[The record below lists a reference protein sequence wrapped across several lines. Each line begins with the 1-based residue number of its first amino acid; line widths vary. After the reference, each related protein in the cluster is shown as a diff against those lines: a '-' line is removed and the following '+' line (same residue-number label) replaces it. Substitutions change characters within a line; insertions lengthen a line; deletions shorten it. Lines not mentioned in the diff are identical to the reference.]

1 MKKTLLVLAA
11 VLMASTMTAQ
21 TLWSEDFSQGIPS
34 TWTMFD
40 DGYVAHHENM
50 RSGAWCIS
58 TTYGNPAPGVVSCS
72 WFDPQGAGV
81 ADRWLITD
89 AFMVP
94 DSGYVFAL
102 EAACYEASF
111 PDGFMVKV
119 STTNRDSRDAFLTT
133 IINIPAATNSFT
145 EYRGLLDEFVGQNIY
160 VAVIQNSND
169 MNFLV
174 ADNFKVYKPSQNEVA
189 LLGLSMPS
197 FIATGSNTPVNGV
210 VKNLGSQPLTSFDV
224 TYNVNGGADVAVYSV
239 TGINVPYGS
248 TYNFSHNVPFSETA
262 PGNYTITMTV
272 SNPNGVEDPSP
283 ADNTQSVAT
292 SVYDPSAVV
301 ARTSILEQFTG
312 ARCGY
317 CPGGHDRIK
326 QALQGTTN
334 TIWAVHHAGF
344 GDDALTCP
352 ANQQYTFFYNAGGS
366 TYAPAMMV
374 DRFHGDANEP
384 GPVTSV
390 YSSVPSIQ
398 QYVSEINSAPCFLT
412 LNVDGITYN
421 ADSRSFG
428 GTVTGHFTSPIYNAN
443 TRLTLM
449 VAEDSNLM
457 DQIDYSTGSSQTLR
471 NYMHFNAV
479 RATLTDIWGDA
490 ISVDANGDF
499 TYNVSATL
507 PNNLKAWRCRVI
519 AIVSDR
525 NASDANAC
533 AVMQA
538 ATTANLNAPYV
549 GISEA
554 NEVSLNAYPNP
565 ATDYLTIEAGSN
577 INEISIY
584 NAMGQKV
591 YANNN
596 VNGELFVVDTK
607 DMASGMYM
615 VIIRTDKGVAS
626 QRISVVR

>member
-89 AFMVP
+89 SFMVP

-145 EYRGLLDEFVGQNIY
+145 EYRGLLDEFVGQTIY

-174 ADNFKVYKPSQNEVA
+174 ADNFKVYKPAQNEVA

-398 QYVSEINSAPCFLT
+398 QYVSDVNSAPCFLT
-412 LNVDGITYN
+412 LNLDGITYN
-421 ADSRSFG
+421 ADNRSFG

>member
-89 AFMVP
+89 SFMVP

-398 QYVSEINSAPCFLT
+398 QYVSDVNSAPCFLT
-412 LNVDGITYN
+412 LNLDGITYN
-421 ADSRSFG
+421 ADNRSFG

-554 NEVSLNAYPNP
+554 NEASLNAYPNP

>member
-1 MKKTLLVLAA
+1 
-11 VLMASTMTAQ
+11 
-21 TLWSEDFSQGIPS
+21 
-34 TWTMFD
+34 MFD

-89 AFMVP
+89 SFMVP

-145 EYRGLLDEFVGQNIY
+145 EYRGLLDEFVGQTIY

-398 QYVSEINSAPCFLT
+398 QYVSDVNSAPCFLT
-412 LNVDGITYN
+412 LNLDGITYN
-421 ADSRSFG
+421 ADNRSFG

>member
-1 MKKTLLVLAA
+1 MKKTLLVRAA

-40 DGYVAHHENM
+40 DGYVAHHESM
-50 RSGAWCIS
+50 RSGAWCAS
-58 TTYGNPAPGVVSCS
+58 TTYGNPVPGVVSCS
-72 WFDPQGAGV
+72 WFDPQGAGI

-398 QYVSEINSAPCFLT
+398 QYVSDVNSAPCFLT
-412 LNVDGITYN
+412 LNLDGITYN
-421 ADSRSFG
+421 ADNRSFG

-607 DMASGMYM
+607 DMVSGMYM

>member
-1 MKKTLLVLAA
+1 
-11 VLMASTMTAQ
+11 
-21 TLWSEDFSQGIPS
+21 
-34 TWTMFD
+34 
-40 DGYVAHHENM
+40 
-50 RSGAWCIS
+50 
-58 TTYGNPAPGVVSCS
+58 
-72 WFDPQGAGV
+72 
-81 ADRWLITD
+81 
-89 AFMVP
+89 
-94 DSGYVFAL
+94 
-102 EAACYEASF
+102 
-111 PDGFMVKV
+111 MVKV

>member
-21 TLWSEDFSQGIPS
+21 TLWSEDFSQGIPP

-40 DGYVAHHENM
+40 DGYLAHHENM
-50 RSGAWCIS
+50 RSGAWCSS
-58 TTYGNPAPGVVSCS
+58 TTYGNPVPGVVSCS
-72 WFDPQGAGV
+72 WFDPQGAGI

-89 AFMVP
+89 AFLVP

-102 EAACYEASF
+102 EAACYEAAY

-133 IINIPAATNSFT
+133 IINRPAATAEFV
-145 EYRGLLDEFVGQNIY
+145 EYRGSLDDFVGQTIY

-169 MNFLV
+169 MNFLI
-174 ADNFKVYKPSQNEVA
+174 ADNFKVFKPAENEVA
-189 LLGLSMPS
+189 LMNVSMPAN
-197 FIATGSNTPVNGV
+197 IASGSNTPVNGV
-210 VKNLGSQPLTSFDV
+210 VRNLGMRPLTSFDV
-224 TYNVNGGADVAVYSV
+224 TYSVNGGADVATYSV
-239 TGINVPYGS
+239 TGINVPFGA
-248 TYNFSHNVPFSETA
+248 TYSFNHNVPFSEST
-262 PGNYTITMTV
+262 PGNYTIVMTV
-272 SNPNGVEDPSP
+272 SNPNGFEDPSP
-283 ADNTQSVAT
+283 ADNTQSVST
-292 SVYDPSAVV
+292 TVYDPSACV

-312 ARCGY
+312 PRCGY
-317 CPGGHDRIK
+317 CPGGHDRIE
-326 QALQGTTN
+326 QALQGSN

-344 GDDALTCP
+344 GDDALTCT

-374 DRFHGDANEP
+374 DRFHGDAEEP

-390 YSSVPSIQ
+390 YSSVPAIQ
-398 QYVSEINSAPCFLT
+398 QYITEINNNPCFLT
-412 LNVDGITYN
+412 LDVNGIIYDAST
-421 ADSRSFG
+421 RRFG
-428 GTVTGHFTSPIYNAN
+428 GTVTGHFTSPVYNAN

-449 VAEDSNLM
+449 IAEDSNLM

-471 NYMHFNAV
+471 NYMHFNAI
-479 RATLTDIWGDA
+479 RGTLTEIWGDA

-499 TYNVSATL
+499 TYNVNATL

-525 NASDANAC
+525 DASDANAC

-538 ATTANLNAPYV
+538 ATTAKLNAPYV

-565 ATDYLTIEAGSN
+565 ATDHLTIEAGSN

>member
-40 DGYVAHHENM
+40 DGNLAHHENM

-72 WFDPQGAGV
+72 WFDPAGV

-89 AFMVP
+89 AFLVP

-119 STTNRDSRDAFLTT
+119 STTNRDSRDAFVTT

-169 MNFLV
+169 MNFLA
-174 ADNFKVYKPSQNEVA
+174 ADNFKVYKPAENEVA
-189 LLGLSMPS
+189 LLGLSMPTY
-197 FIATGSNTPVNGV
+197 IATGSNTPVNGV

-239 TGINVPYGS
+239 TGINVPYGF

-326 QALQGTTN
+326 QALQGTN

-374 DRFHGDANEP
+374 DRFHGDADEP

-398 QYVSEINSAPCFLT
+398 QYVSDVNSAPCFLT
-412 LNVDGITYN
+412 LNLDGITYN
-421 ADSRSFG
+421 ADNRSFG

-507 PNNLKAWRCRVI
+507 PNYLKAWRCRVI

>member
-1 MKKTLLVLAA
+1 
-11 VLMASTMTAQ
+11 
-21 TLWSEDFSQGIPS
+21 
-34 TWTMFD
+34 MFD

-174 ADNFKVYKPSQNEVA
+174 ADNFKVYKPAQNEVA

-398 QYVSEINSAPCFLT
+398 QYVSDVNSAPCFLT
-412 LNVDGITYN
+412 LNLDGITYN
-421 ADSRSFG
+421 ADNRSFG

>member
-174 ADNFKVYKPSQNEVA
+174 ADNFKVYKPAQNEVA

-374 DRFHGDANEP
+374 DRFHGDAEEP

-390 YSSVPSIQ
+390 YSSISSIQ
-398 QYVSEINSAPCFLT
+398 QYVSQVNSNPCFLT

-449 VAEDSNLM
+449 VVEDSNLM

>member
-1 MKKTLLVLAA
+1 
-11 VLMASTMTAQ
+11 
-21 TLWSEDFSQGIPS
+21 
-34 TWTMFD
+34 MFD

-89 AFMVP
+89 SFMVP

-398 QYVSEINSAPCFLT
+398 QYVSDVNSAPCFLT
-412 LNVDGITYN
+412 LNLDGITYN
-421 ADSRSFG
+421 ADNRSFG

-615 VIIRTDKGVAS
+615 VVIRTDKGVAS
-626 QRISVVR
+626 QRFSVVR

>member
-1 MKKTLLVLAA
+1 
-11 VLMASTMTAQ
+11 
-21 TLWSEDFSQGIPS
+21 
-34 TWTMFD
+34 MFD

-89 AFMVP
+89 SFMVP

-398 QYVSEINSAPCFLT
+398 QYVSDVNSAPCFLT
-412 LNVDGITYN
+412 LNLDGITYN
-421 ADSRSFG
+421 ADNRSFG

>member
-1 MKKTLLVLAA
+1 
-11 VLMASTMTAQ
+11 
-21 TLWSEDFSQGIPS
+21 
-34 TWTMFD
+34 MFD

-89 AFMVP
+89 SFMVP

-145 EYRGLLDEFVGQNIY
+145 EYRGLLDEFVGQTIY

-174 ADNFKVYKPSQNEVA
+174 ADNFKVYKPAQNEVA

-398 QYVSEINSAPCFLT
+398 QYVSDVNSAPCFLT
-412 LNVDGITYN
+412 LNLDGITYN
-421 ADSRSFG
+421 ADNRSFG

>member
-1 MKKTLLVLAA
+1 
-11 VLMASTMTAQ
+11 
-21 TLWSEDFSQGIPS
+21 
-34 TWTMFD
+34 MFD

-89 AFMVP
+89 SFMVP

-398 QYVSEINSAPCFLT
+398 QYVSDVNSAPCFLT

>member
-89 AFMVP
+89 SFMVP

-145 EYRGLLDEFVGQNIY
+145 EYRGLLDEFVGQTIY

-174 ADNFKVYKPSQNEVA
+174 ADNFKVYKPAQNEVA

-239 TGINVPYGS
+239 TGINVHYGS

-398 QYVSEINSAPCFLT
+398 QYVSDVNSAPCFLT
-412 LNVDGITYN
+412 LNLDGITYN
-421 ADSRSFG
+421 ADNRSFG

>member
-174 ADNFKVYKPSQNEVA
+174 ADNFKVYKPAQNEVA

-398 QYVSEINSAPCFLT
+398 QYVSDVNSAPCFLT
-412 LNVDGITYN
+412 LNLDGITYN
-421 ADSRSFG
+421 ADNRSFG

-584 NAMGQKV
+584 NAMGQ
-591 YANNN
+591 
-596 VNGELFVVDTK
+596 
-607 DMASGMYM
+607 
-615 VIIRTDKGVAS
+615 
-626 QRISVVR
+626 

>member
-89 AFMVP
+89 SFMVP

-174 ADNFKVYKPSQNEVA
+174 ADNFKVYKPAQNEVA

-398 QYVSEINSAPCFLT
+398 QYVSDVNSAPCFLT
-412 LNVDGITYN
+412 LNLDGITYN
-421 ADSRSFG
+421 ADNRSFG

>member
-40 DGYVAHHENM
+40 DGYVAHHESM
-50 RSGAWCIS
+50 RSGAWCAS
-58 TTYGNPAPGVVSCS
+58 TTYGNPVPGVVSCS

-102 EAACYEASF
+102 EAACYEAAY

-119 STTNRDSRDAFLTT
+119 STTNRDSRDAFVTT
-133 IINIPAATNSFT
+133 IINCPAATAEFV
-145 EYRGLLDEFVGQNIY
+145 EYRSSLDDFVGQTIY

-169 MNFLV
+169 MNFLM
-174 ADNFKVYKPSQNEVA
+174 ADNFKVYVPAQNDVA
-189 LLGLSMPS
+189 LTSISMPANVT
-197 FIATGSNTPVNGV
+197 INTNIPVNGV
-210 VKNLGSQPLTSFDV
+210 VKNLGVQNLTSFDV

-239 TGINVPYGS
+239 TGINIPFGS
-248 TYNFSHNVPFSETA
+248 SYSFSHNVPFTQATA
-262 PGNYTITMTV
+262 GNYTVTMTV
-272 SNPNGVEDPSP
+272 SNPNGVDDPTP
-283 ADNTQSVAT
+283 ADNTQSVT
-292 SVYDPSAVV
+292 TMVYDPSSCV

-317 CPGGHDRIK
+317 CPGGHDRIE
-326 QALQGTTN
+326 QALQGTN

-344 GDDALTCP
+344 GDDALTCT
-352 ANQQYTFFYNAGGS
+352 ANQQYTFFYNAGGN

-374 DRFHGDANEP
+374 DRFHGDAEEP

-390 YSSVPSIQ
+390 YSSISSIQ
-398 QYVSEINSAPCFLT
+398 QYVSQVNSNPCFLT

-449 VAEDSNLM
+449 VVEDSNLM

-471 NYMHFNAV
+471 NYMHFNTV
-479 RATLTDIWGDA
+479 RTTLTDIWGDA

-507 PNNLKAWRCRVI
+507 PNFMKAWRCRVI

-525 NASDANAC
+525 NSNDANAC
-533 AVMQA
+533 TVMQA

-577 INEISIY
+577 ISEISIY
-584 NAMGQKV
+584 NVMGQKV
-591 YANNN
+591 YDNNK

-615 VIIRTDKGVAS
+615 VVIRTDKGVAS
-626 QRISVVR
+626 QRFSVVR

>member
-1 MKKTLLVLAA
+1 
-11 VLMASTMTAQ
+11 
-21 TLWSEDFSQGIPS
+21 
-34 TWTMFD
+34 MFD

-174 ADNFKVYKPSQNEVA
+174 ADNFKVYKPAQNEVA

-398 QYVSEINSAPCFLT
+398 QYVSDVNSAPCFLT
-412 LNVDGITYN
+412 LNLDGITYN
-421 ADSRSFG
+421 ADNRSFG

-490 ISVDANGDF
+490 ISVDATGDF

>member
-1 MKKTLLVLAA
+1 
-11 VLMASTMTAQ
+11 
-21 TLWSEDFSQGIPS
+21 
-34 TWTMFD
+34 MFD

>member
-1 MKKTLLVLAA
+1 M
-11 VLMASTMTAQ
+11 
-21 TLWSEDFSQGIPS
+21 
-34 TWTMFD
+34 
-40 DGYVAHHENM
+40 
-50 RSGAWCIS
+50 
-58 TTYGNPAPGVVSCS
+58 PANVT
-72 WFDPQGAGV
+72 
-81 ADRWLITD
+81 IN
-89 AFMVP
+89 
-94 DSGYVFAL
+94 
-102 EAACYEASF
+102 
-111 PDGFMVKV
+111 
-119 STTNRDSRDAFLTT
+119 TN
-133 IINIPAATNSFT
+133 I
-145 EYRGLLDEFVGQNIY
+145 
-160 VAVIQNSND
+160 
-169 MNFLV
+169 
-174 ADNFKVYKPSQNEVA
+174 
-189 LLGLSMPS
+189 
-197 FIATGSNTPVNGV
+197 PVNGV
-210 VKNLGSQPLTSFDV
+210 VKNLGVQNLTSFDV

-239 TGINVPYGS
+239 TGINIPFGS
-248 TYNFSHNVPFSETA
+248 TYSFSHNVPFTQATA
-262 PGNYTITMTV
+262 GNYTVTMTV
-272 SNPNGVEDPSP
+272 SNPNGVDDPTP
-283 ADNTQSVAT
+283 ADNTQSVT
-292 SVYDPSAVV
+292 TMVYDPSACV

-317 CPGGHDRIK
+317 CPGGHDRIE
-326 QALQGTTN
+326 QALQGTN

-344 GDDALTCP
+344 GDDALTCT

-374 DRFHGDANEP
+374 DRFHGDAEEP

-390 YSSVPSIQ
+390 YSSISSIQ
-398 QYVSEINSAPCFLT
+398 QYVSQVNSNPCFLT

-449 VAEDSNLM
+449 VVEDSNLM

-479 RATLTDIWGDA
+479 RTTLTDIWGDA

-507 PNNLKAWRCRVI
+507 PNFMKAWRCRVI

-525 NASDANAC
+525 NSNDANAC
-533 AVMQA
+533 AIMQA

-577 INEISIY
+577 ISEISIY
-584 NAMGQKV
+584 NVMGQKV
-591 YANNN
+591 YDNNK

-615 VIIRTDKGVAS
+615 VVIRTDKGVAS
-626 QRISVVR
+626 QRFSVVR

>member
-398 QYVSEINSAPCFLT
+398 QYVSDVNSAPCFLT
-412 LNVDGITYN
+412 LNLDGITYN
-421 ADSRSFG
+421 ADNRSFG

>member
-1 MKKTLLVLAA
+1 
-11 VLMASTMTAQ
+11 
-21 TLWSEDFSQGIPS
+21 
-34 TWTMFD
+34 MFD

-119 STTNRDSRDAFLTT
+119 SSTNRDSRDAFLTT

-398 QYVSEINSAPCFLT
+398 QYVSDVNSAPCFLT
-412 LNVDGITYN
+412 LNLDGITYN
-421 ADSRSFG
+421 ADNRSFG

>member
-174 ADNFKVYKPSQNEVA
+174 ADNFKVYKPAQNEVA

-398 QYVSEINSAPCFLT
+398 QYVSDVNSAPCFLT

>member
-1 MKKTLLVLAA
+1 MKKSLLVLAA
-11 VLMASTMTAQ
+11 VLMASAMTAQ

-40 DGYVAHHENM
+40 DGYTAHHESM
-50 RSGAWCIS
+50 RSGAWCHS
-58 TTYGNPAPGVVSCS
+58 TIYGNPVPGVVSCS

-89 AFMVP
+89 SFLVS
-94 DSGYVFAL
+94 DSGYYFSL
-102 EAACYEASF
+102 EAACYEPAY

-119 STTNRDSRDAFLTT
+119 STTNRDSRDAFQTT
-133 IINIPAATNSFT
+133 IINCPAATGEFV
-145 EYRGLLDEFVGQNIY
+145 EYRALLDDFVGQTIY

-169 MNFLV
+169 MNFLI
-174 ADNFKVYKPSQNEVA
+174 ADNFKVYMPSQHEVA
-189 LLGLSMPS
+189 LLGISMPS
-197 FIATGSNTPVNGV
+197 YMATGSSASINGV
-210 VKNLGSQPLTSFDV
+210 VKSLGVQPLTSFDV
-224 TYNVNGGADVAVYSV
+224 TYSVNGGADVAVYSV
-239 TGINVPYGS
+239 TGINVPFGS
-248 TYNFSHNVPFSETA
+248 TYNFSHNVPFSEST
-262 PGNYTITMTV
+262 PGNYTVTMTV
-272 SNPNGVEDPSP
+272 SNPNGVEDPTP
-283 ADNTQSVAT
+283 ADNSQSV
-292 SVYDPSAVV
+292 SIMVYDPATVV
-301 ARTSILEQFTG
+301 NRTSILEQFTG
-312 ARCGY
+312 AACGW
-317 CPGGHDRIK
+317 CPGGHDRIE
-326 QALQGTTN
+326 QALQGSN

-344 GDDALTCP
+344 GNDALTCT
-352 ANQQYTFFYNAGGS
+352 ANQQYTFFYNDGGS
-366 TYAPAMMV
+366 TYAPALMV
-374 DRFHGDANEP
+374 DRYHGVADEP

-390 YSSVPSIQ
+390 GDVPAIQ
-398 QYVSEINSAPCFLT
+398 QYVSTVNSVPCFLT

-421 ADSRSFG
+421 ADNRTFG
-428 GTVTGHFTSPIYNAN
+428 GTVTGHFTSAVYNEN

-449 VAEDSNLM
+449 VVEDSNIM
-457 DQIDYSTGSSQTLR
+457 AQTDYSTGSSQTLP

-479 RATLTDIWGDA
+479 RATLTDVWGDA

-499 TYNVSATL
+499 TYNVNATL

-519 AIVSDR
+519 AVVSDR

-538 ATTANLNAPYV
+538 ATTGNLNAPYV

-565 ATDYLTIEAGSN
+565 ATDHLTIEAGSN
-577 INEISIY
+577 ISEINIY

-596 VNGELFVVDTK
+596 VNGEFFVVNTN

-615 VIIRTDKGVAS
+615 VTIRTDKGVAS
-626 QRISVVR
+626 QRFSVVR

>member
-174 ADNFKVYKPSQNEVA
+174 ADNFKVYKPAQNEVA

-398 QYVSEINSAPCFLT
+398 QYVSDVNSAPCFLT
-412 LNVDGITYN
+412 LNLDGITYN
-421 ADSRSFG
+421 ADNRSFG

>member
-89 AFMVP
+89 SFMVP

-119 STTNRDSRDAFLTT
+119 STTNRDSRDAFVTT
-133 IINIPAATNSFT
+133 IINIPAATISFT

-174 ADNFKVYKPSQNEVA
+174 ADNFKVYKPAENEVA
-189 LLGLSMPS
+189 LLGLSMPTY
-197 FIATGSNTPVNGV
+197 IATGSNTPVNGV

-292 SVYDPSAVV
+292 SVYDPSSVV

-317 CPGGHDRIK
+317 CPGGHDRIE
-326 QALQGTTN
+326 QALQGTN

-412 LNVDGITYN
+412 LNLDGITYN
-421 ADSRSFG
+421 ADNRSFG

-457 DQIDYSTGSSQTLR
+457 DQIDYSTGSSQTLP